1 MKITLSDIEEMT
13 HDELATA
20 CYRDGDPVIQ
30 SLGEELREAV
40 DAESESQEVVERIT
54 AHITGREA

>member
-1 MKITLSDIEEMT
+1 MT

-20 CYRDGDPVIQ
+20 CSRDGDPVIQ